1 MQRLHAYPDIR
12 AMFRRLLIA
21 TVTGVL
27 AALAVA
33 VFRHSMYLLEW
44 LFLSNES
51 GSLVNAAAAL
61 SPWRR
66 ALTPA
71 LGGLA
76 AGVLLWGWQRMTAQ
90 RQPGEIP
97 RLVAGGR
104 QRQRH
109 RPGRRHDPACRPRC
123 LLFCTTLYAEIRMET
138 VDRLRCRRRDGQ
150 RLSCAAGGQPVYRR
164 DPVWH
169 TYAGLPRPGGDCRCG
184 GSADHAPVKSRRE
197 YTL

>member
-44 LFLSNES
+44 LFLNES

-90 RQPGEIP
+90 RP
-97 RLVAGGR
+97 
-104 QRQRH
+104 
-109 RPGRRHDPACRPRC
+109 
-123 LLFCTTLYAEIRMET
+123 T
-138 VDRLRCRRRDGQ
+138 
-150 RLSCAAGGQPVYRR
+150 
-164 DPVWH
+164 
-169 TYAGLPRPGGDCRCG
+169 PRPIIWRRWKRVMA
-184 GSADHAPVKSRRE
+184 SLITAPAW
-197 YTL
+197 